1 MERERKKNM
10 KKLLICFLIAV
21 ASLLALCACQSSV
34 DLDNGRGAPTG
45 QTNGSK
51 DTAPEQ
57 PAEYGGEPVE
67 FISFSLSE
75 SGTPAETRVYQ
86 GYKTDSGVHLEF
98 SVTTQMWD
106 DEVHGSVETC
116 LYTHAVDGDEA
127 LYRELCALFGNCRV
141 DKWAGFHGE
150 NPPDVFDGTFMHFEA
165 VLADGSRISADGSN
179 NFPSNYGTFR
189 NAVQKLTTEARIRS
203 TEFCDSSYAL
213 TLPESWVGVVTASFS
228 DFGVSFRVDT
238 ADGKGAT
245 FMIIDNSGYGYSPDS
260 YPGRI
265 EAGRL
270 VSDGDVRFLTVRDQY
285 ELDTYCDAISE
296 EARALWETYGQDKM
310 AIVES
315 IRGINGYTFCPED
328 GSALYESDA
337 IQLADR
343 ARSLWLMF
351 SFAGE
356 YSGGVQPTII
366 NGRSYK
372 PMFPMY
378 ECVFTIDA
386 VRERFLEVFSEAFT
400 DRTISRAIEQGD
412 LLEYED
418 DVYVAYKKNKGE
430 TSGNSWV
437 SELREEGDGKYT
449 VVMAVRMSSSDEIR
463 YVELPVEK
471 NAAGAF
477 VFSDYPYW
485 DESE

>member
-1 MERERKKNM
+1 
-10 KKLLICFLIAV
+10 
-21 ASLLALCACQSSV
+21 
-34 DLDNGRGAPTG
+34 
-45 QTNGSK
+45 
-51 DTAPEQ
+51 
-57 PAEYGGEPVE
+57 
-67 FISFSLSE
+67 
-75 SGTPAETRVYQ
+75 
-86 GYKTDSGVHLEF
+86 
-98 SVTTQMWD
+98 
-106 DEVHGSVETC
+106 
-116 LYTHAVDGDEA
+116 
-127 LYRELCALFGNCRV
+127 
-141 DKWAGFHGE
+141 
-150 NPPDVFDGTFMHFEA
+150 
-165 VLADGSRISADGSN
+165 
-179 NFPSNYGTFR
+179 
-189 NAVQKLTTEARIRS
+189 
-203 TEFCDSSYAL
+203 
-213 TLPESWVGVVTASFS
+213 
-228 DFGVSFRVDT
+228 
-238 ADGKGAT
+238 
-245 FMIIDNSGYGYSPDS
+245 
-260 YPGRI
+260 
-265 EAGRL
+265 
-270 VSDGDVRFLTVRDQY
+270 
-285 ELDTYCDAISE
+285 
-296 EARALWETYGQDKM
+296 
-310 AIVES
+310 
-315 IRGINGYTFCPED
+315 
-328 GSALYESDA
+328 
-337 IQLADR
+337 
-343 ARSLWLMF
+343 MF

-437 SELREEGDGKYT
+437 SERREEGDGKYT

>member
-1 MERERKKNM
+1 M
-10 KKLLICFLIAV
+10 
-21 ASLLALCACQSSV
+21 
-34 DLDNGRGAPTG
+34 
-45 QTNGSK
+45 
-51 DTAPEQ
+51 
-57 PAEYGGEPVE
+57 
-67 FISFSLSE
+67 
-75 SGTPAETRVYQ
+75 
-86 GYKTDSGVHLEF
+86 
-98 SVTTQMWD
+98 
-106 DEVHGSVETC
+106 
-116 LYTHAVDGDEA
+116 
-127 LYRELCALFGNCRV
+127 
-141 DKWAGFHGE
+141 
-150 NPPDVFDGTFMHFEA
+150 
-165 VLADGSRISADGSN
+165 
-179 NFPSNYGTFR
+179 
-189 NAVQKLTTEARIRS
+189 
-203 TEFCDSSYAL
+203 
-213 TLPESWVGVVTASFS
+213 TASFS

-265 EAGRL
+265 EVGRL
-270 VSDGDVRFLTVRDQY
+270 VSDDELRFLTVRDQY
-285 ELDTYCDAISE
+285 ELDTYADVISE
-296 EARALWETYGQDKM
+296 EARALWETYEQDKL

-337 IQLADR
+337 ERLADN

-430 TSGNSWV
+430 TSVNSWV